1 MVPQLSVF
9 LQNKSGKIAAIT
21 RALSD
26 NQIDIRALSIAD
38 TTDFG
43 ILRMLVSDIRK
54 AKEVLTGQNCILSV
68 NEVVVVAVPDRT
80 GGLAEIL
87 SMIAEA
93 NVDIEYMYSLIG
105 REDNMADM
113 VFRVSNEEAF
123 RSVQE
128 QGMAADF
135 GWEASARQYRAL

>member
-1 MVPQLSVF
+1 M
-9 LQNKSGKIAAIT
+9 
-21 RALSD
+21 
-26 NQIDIRALSIAD
+26 
-38 TTDFG
+38 
-43 ILRMLVSDIRK
+43 
-54 AKEVLTGQNCILSV
+54 
-68 NEVVVVAVPDRT
+68 VVAVPDRT

-123 RSVQE
+123 RSVLQ
-128 QGMAADF
+128 QHGLQTISAAQL
-135 GWEASARQYRAL
+135 GLN

>member
-26 NQIDIRALSIAD
+26 HQIDIRALSIAD

-43 ILRMLVSDIRK
+43 ILRMLVSVIQK
-54 AKEVLTGQNCILSV
+54 AKQVLTGQNCILSV
-68 NEVVVVAVPDRT
+68 NDVVVVAVPDRT
-80 GGLAEIL
+80 GGLAEVL
-87 SMIAEA
+87 SLLAEA
-93 NVDIEYMYSLIG
+93 KVDIEYMYSLIG

-113 VFRVSNEEAF
+113 VFRVSDEATF
-123 RSVQE
+123 RTVLQ
-128 QGMAADF
+128 QHGLQTITADQL
-135 GWEASARQYRAL
+135 GLK

>member
-21 RALSD
+21 RTLSE
-26 NQIDIRALSIAD
+26 NHIDIRALSIAD

-43 ILRMLVSDIRK
+43 ILRMLVSDIEG
-54 AKEVLTGQNCILSV
+54 AKRVLTGQNCILSV
-68 NEVVVVAVPDRT
+68 NDVIVVAVADRA

-87 SMIAEA
+87 SLIAES

-113 VFRVSNEEAF
+113 VFRVSDEARLLQVLNEHGLKTISA
-123 RSVQE
+123 E
-128 QGMAADF
+128 QLG
-135 GWEASARQYRAL
+135 LK

>member
-26 NQIDIRALSIAD
+26 HQIDIRALSIAD

-43 ILRMLVSDIRK
+43 ILRMLVSDIQK
-54 AKEVLTGQNCILSV
+54 AKQVLTGQNCILSV
-68 NEVVVVAVPDRT
+68 NDVVVVAVPDRT
-80 GGLAEIL
+80 GGLAAVL
-87 SMIAEA
+87 SLLAEA
-93 NVDIEYMYSLIG
+93 KVDIEYMYSLIG

-113 VFRVSNEEAF
+113 VFRVSDEAAF
-123 RSVQE
+123 RTVLQ
-128 QGMAADF
+128 QHGLQTITADQL
-135 GWEASARQYRAL
+135 GLK

>member
-1 MVPQLSVF
+1 MVSQLSVF

-87 SMIAEA
+87 SMLAEA

-123 RSVQE
+123 RSVLQ
-128 QGMAADF
+128 QHGLQTISAAQL
-135 GWEASARQYRAL
+135 GLN